1 MMRNDELAHYGVQG
15 MRWGVR
21 RYQPY
26 SVTGKR
32 KSGLTG
38 KEIGQAANRSE
49 RQTSDSAQRAARRSK
64 IFEVFRKKGKTK
76 TNQNDESN
84 LSEEEKK
91 ARFEQKKQKI
101 LASGSAKDVAKL
113 QGKLTNDELKQVV
126 LRLEFEK
133 KIRDMIPKEKDRGE
147 EFVKGLKTL
156 SDGVG
161 SIASM
166 ASNLDKIR
174 SVVNPKKENKP
185 EKTAE
190 FAKEQVERCKAE
202 RVNSDW
208 KKKNKEFFR
217 QGWTIVDDLAG
228 SSASE
233 ADSKLRLGDDIV
245 SI

>member
-1 MMRNDELAHYGVQG
+1 MRNDELAHYGVQG

-49 RQTSDSAQRAARRSK
+49 RQASDSAQRAARRSK
-64 IFEVFRKKGKTK
+64 ILEVFRKKGKTK

-91 ARFEQKKQKI
+91 AHFEQKKQKI

-133 KIRDMIPKEKDRGE
+133 KISDMVPKEKSKGE
-147 EFVKGLKTL
+147 QVLAKLESLSKGSK
-156 SDGVG
+156 
-161 SIASM
+161 SILDISTNSM
-166 ASNLDKIR
+166 DFY
-174 SVVNPKKENKP
+174 KK
-185 EKTAE
+185 
-190 FAKEQVERCKAE
+190 AKE
-202 RVNSDW
+202 
-208 KKKNKEFFR
+208 FR
-217 QGWTIVDDLAG
+217 KFLDEDD
-228 SSASE
+228 
-233 ADSKLRLGDDIV
+233 
-245 SI
+245 